1 MLSAEVRTLQTAA
14 KGFEEI
20 GSILAKSCDGDDG
33 IEMHGVWTLWNPM
46 DEYRLQMSTDVYRC
60 LQYGHSCLLIFVVVL
75 NKEPVGTSLNC
86 LALDSVALFIV
97 FSIVLPILR

>member
-33 IEMHGVWTLWNPM
+33 IEMHGVMEYGPM
-46 DEYRLQMSTDVYRC
+46 ES
-60 LQYGHSCLLIFVVVL
+60 YG
-75 NKEPVGTSLNC
+75 
-86 LALDSVALFIV
+86 
-97 FSIVLPILR
+97 

>member
-33 IEMHGVWTLWNPM
+33 IEMHGVWTYGILWMNIG
-46 DEYRLQMSTDVYRC
+46 YRCQQMSTVWSFLSSDICGCV
-60 LQYGHSCLLIFVVVL
+60 
-75 NKEPVGTSLNC
+75 E
-86 LALDSVALFIV
+86 
-97 FSIVLPILR
+97 